1 MWYLRGI
8 VVGISVVVLDPP
20 ALETIYI
27 FMHIDLVRV
36 RGLHPHQFMYNK
48 NTTNLM
54 VQKDTFQVG
63 FTIPSSVW
71 TSTVAEPIVALPV
84 TIAIRVITARIAV

>member
-8 VVGISVVVLDPP
+8 VVGTSVVVLDPP

-27 FMHIDLVRV
+27 FMYIDLVRV

-71 TSTVAEPIVALPV
+71 TSTVAEPIVTLTV